1 MLKIMPLVLLAGPLL
16 AACSAEKPP
25 TLLPSDR
32 LPVEIDSVDMLQ
44 LESYPVQL
52 MLHVTGWLP
61 NPCAGPEWTVAAPEG
76 PAGPVEV
83 ELYAVP
89 QSNEACIQ
97 VLAAFDV
104 NIPLGAQPDGQP
116 IILNGIPL
124 AKQWG
129 GEGGGRA
136 SVKQPPPPPSP

>member
-61 NPCAGPEWTVAAPEG
+61 NPCARPEWIV
-76 PAGPVEV
+76 AGPSDSAGRIEV
-83 ELYAVP
+83 DLYALP

-97 VLAAFDV
+97 VLAPFDV
-104 NIPLGAQPDGQP
+104 NIPLGPAPAGFE
-116 IILNGIPL
+116 IVLNGEVVVR
-124 AKQWG
+124 QV
-129 GEGGGRA
+129 EG
-136 SVKQPPPPPSP
+136 